1 MINKNYAY
9 LLVFTPFLCTVFP
22 KITHQQVV
30 STTKELVQGR
40 QFTHTYRMADG
51 VAQEQWAVDGTVVD
65 KATYEDTI
73 LTAEMAERRA
83 ERERA
88 YLAQVEEL
96 AAFQRAQ
103 QGAVKKLIG
112 KTAHGVRQ
120 QLAKIE
126 EYHLLSYMNYGE
138 QSLTQE
144 QFEAV
149 GGVLAE
155 ADELRAAAEPALS
168 ELQAMLTK
176 LEHVEQGMKRLIR
189 DSIEQAITQCD
200 DTEML
205 KKLLA

>member
-1 MINKNYAY
+1 MINKKYAY
-9 LLVFTPFLCTVFP
+9 LLVFAPFLTTISP

-30 STTKELVQGR
+30 ATTKELVQGR

-51 VAQEQWAVDGTVVD
+51 VAQEQWAIDGTVVD
-65 KATYEDTI
+65 KTTYEDTI
-73 LTAEMAERRA
+73 LAAEMAERRA

-112 KTAHGVRQ
+112 KTAQAVRQ
-120 QLAKIE
+120 QLAKLE
-126 EYHLLSYMNYGE
+126 EYHLLPYITYGQ

-144 QFEAV
+144 QFESV
-149 GGVLAE
+149 GGLLTQAT
-155 ADELRAAAEPALS
+155 ELRAAAEPALS
-168 ELQAMLTK
+168 ELQAMLAK
-176 LEHVEQGMKRLIR
+176 LEQVEQGMKRLIR
-189 DSIEQAITQCD
+189 DSIEQAIAQSD